1 MSEFDVTIIC
11 PLQDLESVA
20 GELHKLLEAEG
31 YGREYYKP
39 AVAVLFRFTGNE
51 VEEGFALPN
60 GCAILGDRLYGQ
72 GYQLKG
78 DPLSNRGRVF
88 VKAGQPV

>member
-11 PLQDLESVA
+11 PLQDLQSVA
-20 GELHKLLEAEG
+20 GELHKVLEAGG

-51 VEEGFALPN
+51 VEEGFALPK

-78 DPLSNRGRVF
+78 DPLGNRGRVF